1 MPSGERVEIRP
12 APEWDDEPF
21 EDLELPNASG
31 DDFEQLAE
39 ALRMAG
45 FRSVR
50 AFLKAYNR
58 RDRRLLT
65 LVYPGDAQLMT
76 VQQKRITEFVEHLQR
91 RRAEW
96 ERWRETNLD
105 TDR

>member
-1 MPSGERVEIRP
+1 MPDGSRVEILP
-12 APEWDDEPF
+12 APEWDETPF

-39 ALRMAG
+39 AVRMSG

-50 AFLKAYNR
+50 AFLNAYQR

-65 LVYPGDAQLMT
+65 MVYPGDAQLMR
-76 VQQKRITEFVEHLQR
+76 VQWDRLPEFVEHLER

-96 ERWRETNLD
+96 ERWRESQTG
-105 TDR
+105 

>member
-1 MPSGERVEIRP
+1 MPNGTRVEIRP
-12 APEWDDEPF
+12 APEWGDEPF

-39 ALRMAG
+39 ALRMKG

-50 AFLKAYNR
+50 SFLKAYNR

-76 VQQKRITEFVEHLQR
+76 VQQKRITEFVEHLVR
-91 RRAEW
+91 RRGEW

-105 TDR
+105 TAD